1 MNSDCRVPP
10 RPLAWATFNAAAAH
24 AIEGQIKP
32 WLPRGLEFSCS
43 LELRLPPAP
52 EGGLQGR
59 RRRGRLFAFPC
70 FFPKPGSL
78 IGAWPRHR
86 ARGRGGE
93 QPAQAGKQGCFPQ
106 GSVFLGAALPG
117 AREQQ
122 RVFR

>member
-24 AIEGQIKP
+24 AIEGKIKP
-32 WLPRGLEFSCS
+32 WLPRGLEFSCA

-59 RRRGRLFAFPC
+59 RRQGRLFAFPC

-78 IGAWPRHR
+78 IRAVFGRATVRGAEPGSSRHSGSPAPRR
-86 ARGRGGE
+86 
-93 QPAQAGKQGCFPQ
+93 QLGCFP
-106 GSVFLGAALPG
+106 
-117 AREQQ
+117 
-122 RVFR
+122 